1 MTLLAG
7 SCFLATAASA
17 QTLPTCEL
25 RAGDSC
31 CQAKPQPIAVE
42 PITLAVLDF
51 ACDIEGSKDLGAQF
65 ASSLSAYLSREDD
78 LLMVER
84 AELDKL
90 LSEQELGRSGMVD
103 PATAAAVG
111 RLCGAKVLVT
121 GRVFVAGDE
130 FLVVSKVIGT
140 ETSRVFGDVAKIGT
154 QRSPAELGEELAR
167 KTAAVVRAKS
177 AQLLA
182 RVEPPEERLARLRKL
197 VRGKSLP
204 TLAVEIG
211 EQHARRAT
219 LDPAAETEVLHLLGE
234 LGFRLLDPKKSR
246 ELPDVTIVGEALSEF
261 AGRRGNLVSC
271 RGRVELKALE
281 RASGRILVA
290 DRQTEVAVD
299 LGEEIAAKEALQRG
313 AAALVE
319 RLLPKL
325 VGE

>member
-1 MTLLAG
+1 
-7 SCFLATAASA
+7 
-17 QTLPTCEL
+17 
-25 RAGDSC
+25 
-31 CQAKPQPIAVE
+31 
-42 PITLAVLDF
+42 VLDF

-65 ASSLSAYLSREDD
+65 ASSLSAYLSREED
-78 LLMVER
+78 LWTVER
-84 AELDKL
+84 AELDKV
-90 LSEQELGRSGMVD
+90 LSEQELGRSGMVE
-103 PATAAAVG
+103 PGTAAAVG

-154 QRSPAELGEELAR
+154 SRSPAELGEELAR

-177 AQLLA
+177 SQLLA
-182 RVEPPEERLARLRKL
+182 RAEPPEQRLARLKELVQGKKL
-197 VRGKSLP
+197 RTVS
-204 TLAVEIG
+204 VEIA

-219 LDPAAETEVLHLLGE
+219 LDPAAETEVLRLLGQ
-234 LGFRLLDPKKSR
+234 LGFRLIDARLSR
-246 ELPDVTIVGEALSEF
+246 ELPEVRLTGEALSEL

-271 RGRVELKALE
+271 RGRVELKATE

-299 LGEEIAAKEALQRG
+299 LGEEMAAKEALQRG

-319 RLLPKL
+319 RLLPVL
-325 VGE
+325 VAE